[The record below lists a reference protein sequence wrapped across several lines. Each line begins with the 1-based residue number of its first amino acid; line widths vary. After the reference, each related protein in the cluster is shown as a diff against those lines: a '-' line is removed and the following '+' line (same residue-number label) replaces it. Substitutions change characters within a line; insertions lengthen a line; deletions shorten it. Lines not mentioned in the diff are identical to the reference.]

1 MDGRVGEQE
10 AEENDPDLRQS
21 EWCQVGSDGGEL
33 DGRWHF
39 LSSEDMSR
47 HEYDDEK
54 KVSME
59 GGEQRDRSMAHVV
72 GCEQCEG
79 SVPKVVKRVKKA
91 LRKFFLFNL
100 RQSEADVMMC
110 GLIYDCASKLAIKKI
125 RRMCCD
131 IFTVSMQI
139 ELLRSAVS
147 RQVMDYNEHIGLV
160 ILSLL
165 HWRDAARSASCLD
178 LVCHEDFIHY
188 DHAAELW
195 CDGRG
200 HEAGMS

>member
-1 MDGRVGEQE
+1 
-10 AEENDPDLRQS
+10 
-21 EWCQVGSDGGEL
+21 
-33 DGRWHF
+33 
-39 LSSEDMSR
+39 
-47 HEYDDEK
+47 
-54 KVSME
+54 ME
-59 GGEQRDRSMAHVV
+59 GGEERDRSMAHVV
-72 GCEQCEG
+72 GCEQRDG
-79 SVPKVVKRVKKA
+79 SVPEVVKRVKKA
-91 LRKFFLFNL
+91 LRKFLFYL

-131 IFTVSMQI
+131 IYAVNMQL

-147 RQVMDYNEHIGLV
+147 LHVMDYNEHIGLV

-178 LVCHEDFIHY
+178 LVCHRGPIPF

-200 HEAGMS
+200 DEAGLS